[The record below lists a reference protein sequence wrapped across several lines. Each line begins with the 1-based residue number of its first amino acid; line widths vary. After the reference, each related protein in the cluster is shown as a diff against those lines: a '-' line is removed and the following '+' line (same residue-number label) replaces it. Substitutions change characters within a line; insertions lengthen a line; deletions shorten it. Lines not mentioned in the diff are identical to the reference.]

1 MCIIMR
7 KDLFEYLTGE
17 ENLLPQNHRIIQE
30 ITFPNSPLGK
40 ALKKQ
45 IKTIEEHLEKL
56 VEAINL

>member
-1 MCIIMR
+1 MR
-7 KDLFEYLTGE
+7 KDIFEYLTGE
-17 ENLLPQNHRIIQE
+17 ENLPPQNQRIIQE

-40 ALKKQ
+40 VLEKQ